1 MNKVSKFL
9 APVAMAAAV
18 LWAPNASA
26 GSIYF
31 GGYAGTG
38 TYIGSYDAAAS
49 DFGQFGNSFTT
60 TNAGFTDTWVF
71 KFSPIGSATTNA
83 NFLPVGWIA
92 GFQVDLWNAVASPAT
107 VCPTLGAV
115 CTTFALGS
123 HIVTGVPGTASSN
136 IGFTG
141 LSAGWYAITV
151 AGSVGTAPAS
161 YTGQLQ
167 VSPVPEPASLA
178 LVGAAL
184 VGLAFSTRKRKSV

>member
-9 APVAMAAAV
+9 APVALAAAA

-26 GSIYF
+26 AQIYF

-38 TYIGSYDAAAS
+38 TYIGSYDAAAQ
-49 DFGQFGNSFTT
+49 DYGNFGHGFATT
-60 TNAGFTDTWVF
+60 GGFTDTWVF

-83 NFLPVGWIA
+83 NFLPTDRIT

-123 HIVTGVPGTASSN
+123 HIVTGVPGLASSN

-184 VGLAFSTRKRKSV
+184 VGLALSTRKRKSA